1 MTLEVLLDK
10 LKSCDPMMIILCL
23 LSLIEITPIKISP
36 LTWIGERI
44 NKPLKDEIEK
54 IKNDNYNGLLN
65 V

>member
-10 LKSCDPMMIILCL
+10 MKSCDPMMIILCL

-54 IKNDNYNGLLN
+54 NKK
-65 V
+65 